1 MRVKKRDLKKILPN
15 KKVYMKKF
23 LEIYL
28 GFFIALPLVFC
39 IVAYLIVYLIGCF
52 ATWSII
58 EVHIDW
64 FFIRAYMIM
73 ALVVSFFMSIDE

>member
-1 MRVKKRDLKKILPN
+1 
-15 KKVYMKKF
+15 MKKF

-39 IVAYLIVYLIGCF
+39 IVAYLIGCF

-58 EVHIDW
+58 EVPIDW

-73 ALVVSFFMSIDE
+73 ALVVSFFISIDK

>member
-15 KKVYMKKF
+15 KTVYMKKF

-39 IVAYLIVYLIGCF
+39 IIIYLIACF
-52 ATWSII
+52 MTWSII
-58 EVHIDW
+58 QPDIEWPIV
-64 FFIRAYMIM
+64 RLYMVI
-73 ALVVSFFMSIDE
+73 AFVVSIFIAADE